1 LSENAAFSQAAIDVS
16 ITWLGPTPSVMKTMG
31 LKHLARAGA
40 MESDVICVPGSTGLV
55 SDEAAALEVASRIG
69 YPAMLKASA
78 AGWGMGNGDG
88 ICEDES
94 ALWDA
99 FAGVTKRAQVRLC
112 TLD

>member
-1 LSENAAFSQAAIDVS
+1 LSENAAFSQAAIDVG

-55 SDEAAALEVASRIG
+55 SDAAALEVG

-88 ICEDES
+88 ICEDQS

-99 FAGVTKRAQVRLC
+99 FAGVTKRAEVCLR